1 MNNEYSRPPVRIA
14 LIGLGRAMFADHY
27 AIIKGRPDLFRVVA
41 ACDVVKERRDIIA
54 KDFPECRMFRRIDD
68 LLEEREID
76 LVDIATCSTDHVQHA
91 IAALRKGFWTLIES
105 PMALTYDDAQLLR
118 GAAVKAK
125 NRLLV
130 MHRGLFG
137 ADFMLAQQELTD
149 VRLGEIYQVLVRK
162 EDYVRRDDWQT
173 VKRLGGGAAY
183 YELPDMLLQ
192 AFKLMPMPPVQ
203 MWSDL
208 KRVASL
214 GDAEDFAHISL
225 KTRTRISVDLE
236 YNGGVL
242 PADRMWSFMIR
253 GERGCFK
260 VMPGARE
267 GILSVVEPKYKFPR
281 RRSSVRTPELMDLH
295 EEFPTVQI
303 PIRLA
308 EEKLSGIEAFWQQ
321 VYDTIRTAV
330 PYPVSMDEEIETIRL
345 AHLMKKASPFGK

>member
-27 AIIKGRPDLFRVVA
+27 AVIKEHPDWFKVVA
-41 ACDVVKERRDIIA
+41 ACDIVKERRDIIA
-54 KDFPECRMFRRIDD
+54 KDFPECRMFRRVED

-76 LVDIATCSTDHVQHA
+76 LVDIATCSTDHVAHA
-91 IAALRKGFWTLIES
+91 LSSLSHGFWTLIES
-105 PMALTYDDAQLLR
+105 PMALTYEDAQMLR
-118 GAAVKAK
+118 GAATKAK

-130 MHRGLFG
+130 MHRGLFS
-137 ADFMLAQQELTD
+137 ADFLLAQQELTD
-149 VRLGEIYQVLVRK
+149 VRLGEIYQVIIRK

-183 YELPDMLLQ
+183 YEMPDLFLQ

-214 GDAEDFAHISL
+214 GDAEDFVHVGL
-225 KTRTRISVDLE
+225 KTRTRISVELE

-260 VMPGARE
+260 VMPDARE
-267 GILSVVEPKYKFPR
+267 GVLSVVEPRYKFPR
-281 RRSSVRTPELMDLH
+281 RRSSVRTPGLADLH
-295 EEFPTVQI
+295 EDFPTVQL
-303 PIRLA
+303 PIRLP
-308 EEKLSGIEAFWQQ
+308 EEQLCGVTGFWKQI
-321 VYDTIRTAV
+321 YDTIRTAAV
-330 PYPVSMDEEIETIRL
+330 YPVSMDEEIETIRL
-345 AHLMKKASPFGK
+345 AHLMKKVSPFGK